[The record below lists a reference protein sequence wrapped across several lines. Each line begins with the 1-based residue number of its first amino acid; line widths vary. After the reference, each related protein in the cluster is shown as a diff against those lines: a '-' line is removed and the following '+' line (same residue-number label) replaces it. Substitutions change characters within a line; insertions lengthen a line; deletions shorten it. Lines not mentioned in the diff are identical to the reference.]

1 MENKYNLKVGDII
14 IAKDECIM
22 DDTKLPALIIGKEY
36 EITFSGKN
44 TFIINS
50 EIGEHTFEFV
60 DFNEFFE
67 LPSNYDLKK
76 LAYKE
81 KEGKLFYELDWD
93 FITQMA
99 ERMASNKGKY
109 EPYNWKKLDNVE
121 DLKQALFRHVIA
133 IMKGEYED
141 DGREFGH
148 IEAAA
153 DDLMMINYQLRNNYN
168 KLASESET
176 IVNKEEEINFYE
188 NLSNW
193 EDLDLQNTNK
203 SFLPEHNPFED
214 NSIFNELTGFIL
226 DDITYKILKVDKD
239 IILKKS
245 VLSDY
250 IYEYS
255 KKRFMEKYNLGRIKL
270 LYGEF

>member
-14 IAKDECIM
+14 IAKDECVMI
-22 DDTKLPALIIGKEY
+22 DDKKKALVIGKEY
-36 EITFSGKN
+36 EISQIKDDYL
-44 TFIINS
+44 II
-50 EIGEHTFEFV
+50 EGELGEHFFEFKEFD
-60 DFNEFFE
+60 DFF
-67 LPSNYDLKK
+67 YLKK
-76 LAYKE
+76 QAKAYKE

-121 DLKQALFRHVIA
+121 DLKQALFRHVID
-133 IMKGEYED
+133 IMKGNYED

-148 IEAAA
+148 LEAAA

-168 KLASESET
+168 KLVTENKT
-176 IVNKEEEINFYE
+176 IVNKEEEINFFE

-203 SFLPEHNPFED
+203 SFLPEHNQFKEEVDFEK
-214 NSIFNELTGFIL
+214 LTGFIL
-226 DDITYKILKVDKD
+226 YDITYKILKVDKD
-239 IILKKS
+239 IILKQS

-255 KKRFMEKYNLGRIKL
+255 KKRFIEKYNLGRIRL
-270 LYGEF
+270 LYGKFK